1 MTARVACL
9 LGLGLSACGAAPPLP
24 DAEVYRMALDAVG
37 AELQL
42 TAPTEL
48 HPFPLQLHSSDST
61 AGFSIGALNVF
72 DSVAVPSVV
81 ARDSSYR
88 LCTLAPEGF
97 CRRGPGGTSL
107 VVSEIQDLEQNGLG
121 IVVLVDDERRGG
133 TGHGYYNVRVKGGL
147 GGWSVVELSRLRTDG
162 VPTERMGR

>member
-1 MTARVACL
+1 MTERVAPL
-9 LGLGLSACGAAPPLP
+9 LLFSLTACDASPTPS
-24 DAEVYRMALDAVG
+24 DAEVYRMALDAIG

-42 TAPTEL
+42 PAPTEL
-48 HPFPLQLHSSDST
+48 HPFPLQLHRSDST
-61 AGFSIGALNVF
+61 AGFSIGAFNVF

-97 CRRGPGGTSL
+97 CRRDPGGASL
-107 VVSEIQDLEQNGLG
+107 VLSEIQDLEQNGLG
-121 IVVLVDDERRGG
+121 LVVLVDDERPGG

-147 GGWSVVELSRLRTDG
+147 GGWSVVELSRVSWDR
-162 VPTERMGR
+162 VPPPVRP